1 MVKNKEISAIPG
13 TTGNYI
19 LSFEIIPTGENG
31 GNVLYFTAKD
41 NCCLYGTRFPDNWFE
56 NYCCL
61 NGTRSPAIW
70 LGDNATLR
78 VSIQATRGDILNVR
92 PELVGRDILDINPE
106 EALPLNVSTKVIL
119 ECNGHDVKLS
129 IGEAEYTAK
138 QPTRRFSGYLTVY
151 ASNPWGPAAN
161 AEIRNLNYTILPA
174 DDDTI
179 KIGQLCSQ
187 PNDLV
192 VSSSSNVYVSTNNN
206 RSGRVYR
213 LNGTLIQQEP
223 QEVLQFPSSTTILRM
238 TLSSDESRLIVC
250 VSNKTC
256 ISYIASDL
264 TNGLVVAFQNSLASS
279 TNVALVSAPVIGGGN
294 SFYVGSSNGTVIL
307 IGQYGLDGAAGSVSR
322 SSGNLFG
329 VTAGSFTRN
338 WFGVFVAGSYAYFV
352 VLDVSTSHISRPAM
366 RVLRV
371 CDNSNETSVAAMYEA
386 EVFFPLYST
395 STVVGVSLLE
405 SFPSGGATL
414 VIGLVTPKVYPVP
427 IRSSVYTVGLSSVD
441 SVMNTA
447 LCSGTSLPWRDTVSS
462 AQSCPNR
469 CSITSPGAVE
479 APLIIRPGFLI
490 HSITDTY
497 TSTLAFNYESLS
509 LLFIASG
516 SSLQAVSI
524 LIR

>member
-1 MVKNKEISAIPG
+1 MVKNKEIGAIRG

-19 LSFEIIPTGENG
+19 LSFEIIPTGDNG
-31 GNVLYFTAKD
+31 GNVLYFNAKD
-41 NCCLYGTRFPDNWFE
+41 NCCLIGARFPPIVLEDN
-56 NYCCL
+56 CCL
-61 NGTRSPAIW
+61 NGTRSPAIS

-78 VSIQATRGDILNVR
+78 VSIQASRGDN
-92 PELVGRDILDINPE
+92 LDINPE
-106 EALPLNVSTKVIL
+106 KALPLNVSTKVIL
-119 ECNGHDVKLS
+119 ECNGPDVKLS

-192 VSSSSNVYVSTNNN
+192 VSSSSNVYVSTNDNG
-206 RSGRVYR
+206 SGRVYR

-256 ISYIASDL
+256 ISYIASDW
-264 TNGLVVAFQNSLASS
+264 TNGSVVAFQNSLASN

-294 SFYVGSSNGTVIL
+294 SASSFYVGSSSGTLIL

-329 VTAGSFTRN
+329 VTTGSFTRN
-338 WFGVFVAGSYAYFV
+338 WFGGFVAGSYTYFV
-352 VLDVSTSHISRPAM
+352 VLDVSTLIFLLPGTQWGM

-386 EVFFPLYST
+386 QIDCLSFFGVDST

-414 VIGLVTPKVYPVP
+414 VVGLVTPNDLVISRVCA
-427 IRSSVYTVGLSSVD
+427 VGLSSVD
-441 SVMNTA
+441 SAMDTA
-447 LCSGTSLPWRDTVSS
+447 SCSGTSLPWRDTVSS

-469 CSITSPGAVE
+469 CNIPSPGAVV
-479 APLIIRPGFLI
+479 APTPIPPDFEII
-490 HSITDTY
+490 SDTDTY
-497 TSTLAFNYESLS
+497 TSTLAFNYESIS

-516 SSLQAVSI
+516 SSIHAVSI
-524 LIR
+524 VIR

>member
-1 MVKNKEISAIPG
+1 MEKNKAISAIPG

-31 GNVLYFTAKD
+31 GNVLYFTAD
-41 NCCLYGTRFPDNWFE
+41 DCCPIGIPFPPNI
-56 NYCCL
+56 CCP

-78 VSIQATRGDILNVR
+78 VSIQASR
-92 PELVGRDILDINPE
+92 PELVGPDILDINPE

-119 ECNGHDVKLS
+119 ECNGPDVKLS
-129 IGEAEYTAK
+129 IGEAVYTAK

-161 AEIRNLNYTILPA
+161 AKIRTLNYTILPA

-179 KIGQLCSQ
+179 QIGQLCSQ

-192 VSSSSNVYVSTNNN
+192 VSSSSNVYVSTNDNG
-206 RSGRVYR
+206 SGRVYR

-223 QEVLQFPSSTTILRM
+223 QEVLQFPSCTTILRIA
-238 TLSSDESRLIVC
+238 LSSDESRLIVC

-256 ISYIASDL
+256 ISYIANDL
-264 TNGLVVAFQNSLASS
+264 TNGSVVAFQNSLASS
-279 TNVALVSAPVIGGGN
+279 TNVALVSAPVIGGEN
-294 SFYVGSSNGTVIL
+294 SASSFYVGSSSGTVIL

-322 SSGNLFG
+322 SSGNLFS

-338 WFGVFVAGSYAYFV
+338 WFGGFVAGSYTYFV
-352 VLDVSTSHISRPAM
+352 VLDVSTLPPPIPRGGV

-371 CDNSNETSVAAMYEA
+371 CNNNNETSVAAMYEA
-386 EVFFPLYST
+386 EIEFFTLFGVDST

-414 VIGLVTPKVYPVP
+414 VIGLVTPNTPP
-427 IRSSVYTVGLSSVD
+427 ISRVCAVGLSSVD
-441 SVMNTA
+441 SAMNNA
-447 LCSGTSLPWRDTVSS
+447 SCSGTSLPWRDTVSS
-462 AQSCPNR
+462 AQSCLNR
-469 CSITSPGAVE
+469 CNIISPGAVE
-479 APLIIRPGFLI
+479 APEPI
-490 HSITDTY
+490 HSDIMIISDTQTY
-497 TSTLAFNYESLS
+497 TSTLAFNYESIS

-524 LIR
+524 VIR